1 MEEVLVPL
9 VFQAE
14 QVLSYNNSNSLWIK
28 TCAKS
33 TSQSQLYIWASNLF
47 AKNVSL
53 STQRRCRRSQKR
65 QEVRVSKN
73 RRSKVRRISKWL
85 LLKCS
90 VYPSLVRAIFTHP
103 RKHSSISI
111 FSKWM
116 TLMAISGTCTMRYR
130 RELRIVLITWRIYPS
145 SCAKYLLNVNKISS
159 EIRKTSSPKLM
170 RSSTN
175 NKLHSAKIM
184 SKKFHNSI
192 SVSAKSTI
200 NYRLLQTTP
209 IKWIMTS
216 C

>member
-1 MEEVLVPL
+1 
-9 VFQAE
+9 
-14 QVLSYNNSNSLWIK
+14 
-28 TCAKS
+28 
-33 TSQSQLYIWASNLF
+33 
-47 AKNVSL
+47 
-53 STQRRCRRSQKR
+53 
-65 QEVRVSKN
+65 
-73 RRSKVRRISKWL
+73 
-85 LLKCS
+85 
-90 VYPSLVRAIFTHP
+90 
-103 RKHSSISI
+103 
-111 FSKWM
+111 
-116 TLMAISGTCTMRYR
+116 MAISGTCTMKYR

-184 SKKFHNSI
+184 SKKFRNSI

-216 C
+216 CQKSSNNILEFSRTWMQNLKSISMSLRTFQNCRDYQIKMDKKLFRSLQAWWKVICELTTT